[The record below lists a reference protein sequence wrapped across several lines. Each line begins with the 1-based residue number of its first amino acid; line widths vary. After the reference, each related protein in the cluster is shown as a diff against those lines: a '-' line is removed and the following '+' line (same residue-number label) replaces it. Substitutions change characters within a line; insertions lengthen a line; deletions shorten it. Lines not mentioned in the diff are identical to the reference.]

1 MELKRDLPKSDA
13 ELLPKIEPEP
23 KGEAEVVPKIDCLAF
38 WMSTV
43 PSFVYASVRPVLA
56 GIFENRLEK
65 SPDPADED
73 PNRLLPKILN
83 RCLFTSKLV
92 LWILLTLVYSLLL
105 DCLVD
110 LECSM

>member
-1 MELKRDLPKSDA
+1 
-13 ELLPKIEPEP
+13 
-23 KGEAEVVPKIDCLAF
+23 
-38 WMSTV
+38 
-43 PSFVYASVRPVLA
+43 VLA

-83 RCLFTSKLV
+83 LCLFTSKLV

-105 DCLVD
+105 
-110 LECSM
+110 